1 MFFRFLPLSAL
12 LPVSLL
18 CCFSASL
25 LTCFFFILFSASIVF
40 LFCFPVFFCFLLLCL
55 STSLL
60 SRVFIFLSFCLC
72 FSRKVAPSCLSS
84 LLALQVCL
92 GRWLRAC
99 LEHLS
104 FRFRSQQQKAVGF
117 QSLEAGGGI
126 PIFPS
131 LPIGRSRVPGTLE
144 PWNLGTLEPCLPL
157 VSHLSLTCLS
167 LVSHLSPTCP
177 SLVFHL
183 SRTCLPLVFHLSTQ
197 SGICQLSHVA
207 QNIPNRRF
215 QLQNNANSMQ
225 NRRFHLQNAATRME
239 KARAARNQ
247 IPASLGRITL

>member
-25 LTCFFFILFSASIVF
+25 LTCFFFILFSASIFF

-117 QSLEAGGGI
+117 QSLEAGGWY
-126 PIFPS
+126 PDFS
-131 LPIGRSRVPGTLE
+131 LLANRTQQGSG
-144 PWNLGTLEPCLPL
+144 NLGTLEPCLPL

-197 SGICQLSHVA
+197 NGICQLSHVA